1 VRFLVDEG
9 CDYGVVRAL
18 RAAGYDV
25 HAVSEMSPRA
35 DDTEV
40 IALAARE
47 ERIVLTEDGDFGQL
61 VYAHGQQTH
70 GVVFIRYPIAMR
82 KRLGKDVVKLV
93 KQRGET
99 LVGCFVVLQPG
110 RIRISRLSGE

>member
-1 VRFLVDEG
+1 LRFLADEG
-9 CDYGVVRAL
+9 CDFGVVRAL
-18 RAAGYDV
+18 RVAGYDV
-25 HAVSEMSPRA
+25 YAISEMSPRA
-35 DDTEV
+35 EDADV

-47 ERIVLTEDGDFGQL
+47 KRIVLTEDGDFGQL

-70 GVVFIRYPIAMR
+70 GVIFIRYPVAMR
-82 KRLGKDVVKLV
+82 RQLGKDVVKLV

-110 RIRISRLSGE
+110 RIRISRIPGN

>member
-1 VRFLVDEG
+1 MRFLVDEG

-18 RAAGYDV
+18 RVAGYDV
-25 HAVSEMSPRA
+25 HAISEMSPRA
-35 DDTEV
+35 EDTDV

-70 GVVFIRYPIAMR
+70 GGDFHTIPYCDAKAAR
-82 KRLGKDVVKLV
+82 
-93 KQRGET
+93 
-99 LVGCFVVLQPG
+99 
-110 RIRISRLSGE
+110 